1 MNAQQS
7 ATINPTLTMSL
18 TSSDSEQVSFEDFLD
33 SCRAPTLLG
42 ELEDEEEMDDDNDD
56 EENEDEY
63 EEVGVSI
70 LYIFIWIFASPT
82 NYG

>member
-7 ATINPTLTMSL
+7 TTINPTLTMSL
-18 TSSDSEQVSFEDFLD
+18 TSTSSDSEQVSFEDFLD

-70 LYIFIWIFASPT
+70 LKMKFLFPIE
-82 NYG
+82 